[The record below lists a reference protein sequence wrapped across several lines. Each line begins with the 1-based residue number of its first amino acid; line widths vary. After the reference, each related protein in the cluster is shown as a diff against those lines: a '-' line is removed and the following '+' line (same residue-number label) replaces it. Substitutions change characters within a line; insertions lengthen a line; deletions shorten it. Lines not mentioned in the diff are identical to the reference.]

1 MVDLSSALATD
12 TYDLAMRAFAATIM
26 AHIANLRATAEMAE
40 EVICRSRAFLAAQCP
55 GDPGEP
61 AVSAEPQPS
70 YDEKLHVA
78 HRLIE
83 ALREQRYAYE
93 LRHRWVCTEGRLVQ
107 SDYMRAKAV
116 TRARSCENTRNRTYE
131 RRHNRRM
138 Q

>member
-1 MVDLSSALATD
+1 MIRRAWWIYPSTLATD

-83 ALREQRYAYE
+83 ALREQGHRCE
-93 LRHRWVCTEGRLVQ
+93 LRH
-107 SDYMRAKAV
+107 AV
-116 TRARSCENTRNRTYE
+116 TL
-131 RRHNRRM
+131 H
-138 Q
+138 